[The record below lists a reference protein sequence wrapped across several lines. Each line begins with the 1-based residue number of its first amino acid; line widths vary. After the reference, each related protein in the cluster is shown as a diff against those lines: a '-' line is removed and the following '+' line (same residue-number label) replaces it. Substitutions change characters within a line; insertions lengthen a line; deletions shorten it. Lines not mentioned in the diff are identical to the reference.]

1 MGIIDSMEKLLRY
14 VALVVN
20 PSRENEKSLRL
31 ANSIIRI
38 LQMGEIRFEL
48 FIEEWPSMLAPFTEA
63 WVVGGDGTINW
74 FINKYPGIEI
84 PIALFGGG
92 SGNDF
97 HWMLYGTPTL
107 EDQVEKVL
115 VSTPKRVDAGICNGS
130 LFLNGVGIGFDGAIV
145 KDLLGKKKLAGKASY
160 LLSIL
165 KHIVSYQEKDCI
177 IQAGEVRIQQP
188 CFMISIA
195 NGQRYGGGFTVAP
208 RASISDGL
216 LDLNIAGRIPALK
229 RIKYLPVIEK
239 GEHLDLPFITYLQ
252 SGKVLITSLEKLHTH
267 IDGEYVYEN
276 SFEIEC
282 LPGRFSFLY

>member
-1 MGIIDSMEKLLRY
+1 MEMLQKNI
-14 VALVVN
+14 ALVVN
-20 PSRENEKSLRL
+20 PSRENEKALRL
-31 ANSIIRI
+31 TNSIIRI
-38 LQMGEIRFEL
+38 LQNCEIPYEL
-48 FIEEWPSMLAPFTEA
+48 FIEEWPSTLASFTEA

-74 FINKYPGIEI
+74 FINRYTDISI

-97 HWMLYGTPTL
+97 HWMLYGNPTL
-107 EDQVEKVL
+107 EEQVEKVL
-115 VSTPKRVDAGICNGS
+115 AAAPKKVDAGICNGS

-165 KHIVSYQEKDCI
+165 KHIVSYQEKDCT
-177 IQAGEVRIQQP
+177 IQAGEARIQQP

-195 NGQRYGGGFTVAP
+195 NGQRYGGGFMVAP
-208 RASISDGL
+208 IASVSDGL
-216 LDLNIAGRIPALK
+216 LDLNITGRIPALK

-252 SGKVLITSLEKLHTH
+252 SGTVVITALEKLHTH

-276 SFEIEC
+276 SFEIKC